1 MEDQYKTVAREMTTK
16 CKIQRSLFIAHVR
29 ETPTEKEARAFIAR
43 TSSEHKQATHNCW
56 AYRIGV
62 GKDEVSYFDD
72 NGEPRGTA
80 GKPIYGAILSRG
92 ITNVA
97 VVVTRYFGGKKLG
110 VRGLIEAY
118 AGAAGD
124 AIDHA
129 GIITK
134 RLRTTFSFTCTYAQL
149 DQVHHLLNQLEGE
162 ILESSYSDSVKL
174 TIAVPRSQAPQ
185 LQKSLAD
192 LAR

>member
-1 MEDQYKTVAREMTTK
+1 M
-16 CKIQRSLFIAHVR
+16 
-29 ETPTEKEARAFIAR
+29 
-43 TSSEHKQATHNCW
+43 
-56 AYRIGV
+56 
-62 GKDEVSYFDD
+62 GKNEISYFDD
-72 NGEPRGTA
+72 DGEPSGTA
-80 GKPIYGAILSRG
+80 GKPIYGAILSRD

-97 VVVTRYFGGKKLG
+97 VVVTRYFGGRKLG

-134 RLRTTFSFTCTYAQL
+134 RLLANLTFTCSYAQL

-162 ILESSYSDSVKL
+162 ILESNYADSVEL
-174 TIAVPRSQAPQ
+174 TIAVPRSRAQQ
-185 LQKSLAD
+185 LKRALAD
-192 LAR
+192 LGR

>member
-1 MEDQYKTVAREMTTK
+1 MTDQYKTVAREMVTR

-29 ETPTEKEARAFIAR
+29 ETPTEEEARAFIAR
-43 TSSEHKQATHNCW
+43 VSSEHKQATHNCW
-56 AYRIGV
+56 AYRIGI
-62 GKDEVSYFDD
+62 GKEEVSYFDD
-72 NGEPRGTA
+72 DGEPSGTA
-80 GKPIYGAILSRG
+80 GKPIYGAILSRD

-129 GIITK
+129 GIITR
-134 RLRTTFSFTCTYAQL
+134 RLTTTFTFTCSYAQL
-149 DQVHHLLNQLEGE
+149 DQVHHLLNQVEGE
-162 ILESSYSDSVKL
+162 ILESNYTDRVEL
-174 TIAVPRSQAPQ
+174 TIAVPRSRGPQ
-185 LQKSLAD
+185 VAKALAE
-192 LAR
+192 LGR